1 MCPHLERQE
10 TWPQIHGDNSSS
22 EQCVVRTE
30 QCVVFRRTE
39 QCVVTEDFLRC
50 LGNGVPC
57 QRRAMMLLLSCQSY
71 ATVVLGTMSLSSK
84 CSDKRGRGKNR
95 KEPFSVHRNL
105 QLQKAHSWCV
115 QLSVS
120 TATLPP
126 WEVLYYTSKTRWR
139 KRSRQ
144 HSLKQ
149 LKKRHLKTRSDL
161 TQKN

>member
-1 MCPHLERQE
+1 MYPHLERQK
-10 TWPQIHGDNSSS
+10 TWPRIHGDNSSS

-30 QCVVFRRTE
+30 QCVV
-39 QCVVTEDFLRC
+39 TEDFLKC

-57 QRRAMMLLLSCQSY
+57 QRRATMLLLSCQSY
-71 ATVVLGTMSLSSK
+71 ATVILGTISLSSK

-105 QLQKAHSWCV
+105 QLQKAYRWCV

-126 WEVLYYTSKTRWR
+126 WQVLYYTSKTRWR

-149 LKKRHLKTRSDL
+149 LKKHHLKTRSDL